1 MQYYTVEP
9 LVFSA
14 WCERHLPYPRGSQIA
29 QQAQY
34 KGMVAALG
42 ALKQDELSAWITHRD
57 LVVDVL
63 GATFMPDATLKRS
76 HFYEQARARLAP
88 AWRPRPRLP

>member
-1 MQYYTVEP
+1 MRYYTVEP

-14 WCERHLPYPRGSQIA
+14 WCERTLPYPRGSQIA

-42 ALKQDELSAWITHRD
+42 ALKPGELSAWITQRD
-57 LVVDVL
+57 QVADVL
-63 GATFMPDATLKRS
+63 GAAFMPDATLQRS
-76 HFYEQARARLAP
+76 HFYEQARARLAIV
-88 AWRPRPRLP
+88 WRPRLP

>member
-1 MQYYTVEP
+1 MRYYTVEG

-14 WCERHLPYPRGSQIA
+14 WCERSLPSPRGSQIA

-42 ALKQDELSAWITHRD
+42 ALKQGELSAWITHRD
-57 LVVDVL
+57 LVAEVL
-63 GATFMPDATLKRS
+63 GAAFMPDATLKRS
-76 HFYEQARARLAP
+76 HFYEQARARLAIV
-88 AWRPRPRLP
+88 WRPRLP